1 MCQAPEVHVG
11 PGRDN
16 ADCLTYAHRQPA

>member
-16 ADCLTYAHRQPA
+16 ADCLTYAHA

>member
-1 MCQAPEVHVG
+1 MCNAPEVHVG

-16 ADCLTYAHRQPA
+16 ADCLTYSHK